1 MKLAL
6 NIDKYGGSKIVPVQ
20 CGGSRGTAFFINS
33 TQLLT
38 AWHVVADH
46 FNPDCNDAVSIKIL
60 GKDIPCIGVS
70 FQSKYDISL
79 LEVKGDF
86 DESNTGTDDDNYIPI
101 LSTDF
106 IKDLELQIIGYPQ
119 EIGNGVDYFGVSVR
133 NYRKL
138 DDVSKQ
144 FDTMVIR
151 TDQIAFFTYVGFS
164 GSPVLNEFGSAI
176 GVVTDQF
183 HNSLGYTSIKV
194 VEQELKDLGVE
205 LLDCSEEQDTT
216 RFGLGTC
223 KKMMA
228 DSLLR
233 AKSRFNKEFHIPHK
247 EFELCIKD
255 FCDLDISNDI
265 TSNGEEFKNW
275 IDQLNSRRSP
285 GRSFDQ
291 LFPGLMWYVKNGL
304 KNKNIG
310 WYVLDKEL
318 DLESKHTEVQKEKLR
333 KEVLERLKNPI
344 LKSKFIKL
352 RAELKRLIERKD
364 IADAKFL
371 KIEANAGSGKTHL
384 LCKFGQELCSQL
396 PIYLFFGSQFRADE
410 EPLTTISDIL
420 KWSDSDFDALNVQM
434 EAKNKYAIFI
444 IDALNEGVGTHFWKG
459 HINYLEQQFSSFKR
473 LKLIV
478 SIRKTVSSDNL
489 NFSMNWKNKTLSG
502 FENNKA
508 AIQGFFQF
516 YKINKGVED
525 CLNIELLSNPLCL
538 KMYCATYYKM
548 RIEERRKINILK
560 IYRKYIELRNEE
572 ISRHV
577 DEDPHLNVTGNF
589 LYRLASRSLFD
600 YKCAD
605 LDRSEARR
613 IANRL
618 CHNRTWSNSLLYNA
632 LSSNLISEYRTTND
646 VDKITFEYDS
656 MGDYLKVDSFISLK
670 KSDREKLELLKKTY
684 AYHQQKYSIDNSF
697 IKFVDFLERL
707 FSLWNPEHVIWNESE
722 CLKGYFTRYI
732 LNSFKYRTTGIE
744 ESTLSKAALKI
755 MFESDSSNLLPSV
768 VLFDFN
774 KYQNELIELF
784 HENLMRK
791 SMLERDTSWTVN
803 LNSIYDSYEEDIFTP
818 IKTVLDTSISEQQR
832 LIVCGWL
839 LTSSYPIVRNKVIR
853 MIKTSLVEYPE
864 NSLFLIDKFHEVN
877 DPYVLQGLYA
887 AIYGFL
893 LSSRNIEY
901 AGFIARKIDEI
912 HYSNNVAPSDLIVR
926 SRTLKILEFA
936 FYLDNYNT
944 QWKNIKLPFVTKQ
957 DDPFSHTYSKSDFEK
972 FFDSTEGGRALYRSL
987 FSWDFNRYIIGTQY
1001 DPDSESK
1008 IFYKDKKNA
1017 ILLNDIVL
1025 GIASIIK
1032 DDFGWNNELG
1042 DLDANFIS
1050 YNRMKNEKERIGKKY
1065 QWLGYYKVL
1074 AYLCDTYD
1082 MKINRYTSHE
1092 DFADIPYPWYAG
1104 YRDSFDPS
1112 IGLDEKYSEEHIDSF
1127 QIGLKELSEAK
1138 SPINWLEDPS
1148 ELPDLFFIEKDNTG
1162 KEWVNIISY
1171 DTVVDE
1177 ISFGEGIDIRD
1188 QFIYYNSFFVEED
1201 DAEAFEDWAKQ
1212 QNFHGRWMPE
1222 NNGYTDFLWNEYP
1235 WSDSY
1240 KVEKIYKIEEPT
1252 NGCPCGVELSYC
1264 AQLQEDFDGVKYP
1277 EVFASTVYIPMED
1290 IMNKLDLYTA
1300 ERGVIRSSKSDEV
1313 VAFNHISTSSRLS
1326 GLFIARESLDEY
1338 LSKVNKRLY
1347 YCLLGEKQLRIN
1359 SSWTNVQFRDLTGC
1373 YQYQIGEAIKVV
1385 DSLRQIES
1393 E

>member
-20 CGGSRGTAFFINS
+20 CGSSRGTAFFINS

-46 FNPDCNDAVSIKIL
+46 FNPDCNEAVSIKIL

-70 FQSKYDISL
+70 FKSKYDISL
-79 LEVKGDF
+79 LEVEGDF
-86 DESNTGTDDDNYIPI
+86 EESNTGADDDNCIPI

-151 TDQIAFFTYVGFS
+151 TDQVTFSTYVGFS

-194 VEQELKDLGVE
+194 VEQELKDLRVD

-216 RFGLGTC
+216 QFGLGTC
-223 KKMMA
+223 KKLMA

-233 AKSRFNKEFHIPHK
+233 AKSRFNKEFHIPNK
-247 EFELCIKD
+247 EFELYIKD
-255 FCDLDISNDI
+255 FCNLEISQDIIANRK
-265 TSNGEEFKNW
+265 EFKNW

-285 GRSFDQ
+285 ERCFDQ
-291 LFPGLMWYVKNGL
+291 LFPELMEYIERGLDN
-304 KNKNIG
+304 NEIG
-310 WYVLDKEL
+310 SRVLNEL
-318 DLESKHTEVQKEKLR
+318 DLENEYTEEQKKKLR
-333 KEVLERLKNPI
+333 EEVLEKFVNPI
-344 LKSKFIKL
+344 VNSKLIKL
-352 RAELKRLIERKD
+352 RAELRRIIDRND

-371 KIEANAGSGKTHL
+371 KIEASAGTGKTHL
-384 LCKFGQELCSQL
+384 LCKLGQDLCSQL

-420 KWSDSDFDALNVQM
+420 KWSDNDFEALNEQM

-444 IDALNEGVGTHFWKG
+444 IDALNEGVGTYFWKE
-459 HINYLEQQFSSFKR
+459 HIDHLEQQFRNFKR

-516 YKINKGVED
+516 YKINKDVD
-525 CLNIELLSNPLCL
+525 DYLNIGTLSNPLCL
-538 KMYCATYYKM
+538 KIYCTTYYKI
-548 RIEERRKINILK
+548 RIEERRKIDILK
-560 IYRKYIELRNEE
+560 IYRKYIEYRNEE

-577 DEDPHLNVTGNF
+577 DEDPQLNVTGNF

-605 LDRSEARR
+605 LDRREARR

-632 LSSNLISEYRTTND
+632 LSSNLITEYRTTND

-656 MGDYLKVDSFISLK
+656 MGDYLKVDRFISLK
-670 KSDREKLELLKKTY
+670 KSDREKLEFLKKTY

-707 FSLWNPEHVIWNESE
+707 FSLWNPEPIIWNDSE
-722 CLKGYFTRYI
+722 CLKGNFTRYI
-732 LNSFKYRTTGIE
+732 LNSFKYRTRGVE
-744 ESTLSKAALKI
+744 ESTLSKDAIKI
-755 MFESDSSNLLPSV
+755 MFESNSYNLLPCV
-768 VLFDFN
+768 VLLDFN

-791 SMLERDTSWTVN
+791 SMLARDTSWTVN
-803 LNSIYDSYEEDIFTP
+803 LNSIYDSYEEDIFTS
-818 IKTVLDTSISEQQR
+818 IKDVLETSTSEKLR

-853 MIKTSLVEYPE
+853 MIKTSLTEYPE

-901 AGFIARKIDEI
+901 AGLIAHKINEI
-912 HYSNNVAPSDLIVR
+912 HYSNDVAPSDLIVR

-936 FYLDNYNT
+936 FYLDNSNT
-944 QWKNIKLPFVTKQ
+944 QWTNIKLPFVTEQ

-987 FSWDFNRYIIGTQY
+987 FCWDFNRYIIGTNSY
-1001 DPDSESK
+1001 SESK

-1017 ILLNDIVL
+1017 ISLNDIVL

-1032 DDFGWNNELG
+1032 DSFGWNNELG
-1042 DLDANFIS
+1042 DLDVDFIS

-1074 AYLCDTYD
+1074 AYLCDTCD
-1082 MKINRYTSHE
+1082 MKINQNISHVG
-1092 DFADIPYPWYAG
+1092 FADNLYPWYAG
-1104 YRDSFDPS
+1104 YKDSFDPS
-1112 IGLDEKYSEEHIDSF
+1112 IGIDDESSEEYVYSF
-1127 QIGLKELSEAK
+1127 QESLDGLSEAK
-1138 SPINWLEDPS
+1138 SPVDWLKDPS
-1148 ELPDLFFIEKDNTG
+1148 ELPELYFIKEGHNE

-1171 DTVVDE
+1171 DMVADE
-1177 ISFGEGIDIRD
+1177 ISFEGGVDIRD

-1201 DAEAFEDWAKQ
+1201 DAVAFEDWAKQ
-1212 QNFHGRWMPE
+1212 QNFHGRWMPK

-1240 KVEKIYKIEEPT
+1240 KVEKNYMIHEPT
-1252 NGCPCGVELSYC
+1252 NGCPCRVELSYS
-1264 AQLQEDFDGVKYP
+1264 AQFQEDFEGLKYP
-1277 EVFASTVYIPMED
+1277 EMFPATVYMPMED
-1290 IMNKLDLYTA
+1290 IMNKLELYTA
-1300 ERGVIRSSKSDEV
+1300 ERGVIRSTRTGEI
-1313 VAFNHISTSSRLS
+1313 VAFNHMSTSSSLS

-1347 YCLLGEKQLRIN
+1347 YCLLGEKELRIN
-1359 SSWTNVQFRDLTGC
+1359 SSCTNVQFRDLTGC
-1373 YQYQIGEAIKVV
+1373 YQYQIGEGIKAV
-1385 DSLRQIES
+1385 DSLRQIENK
-1393 E
+1393 